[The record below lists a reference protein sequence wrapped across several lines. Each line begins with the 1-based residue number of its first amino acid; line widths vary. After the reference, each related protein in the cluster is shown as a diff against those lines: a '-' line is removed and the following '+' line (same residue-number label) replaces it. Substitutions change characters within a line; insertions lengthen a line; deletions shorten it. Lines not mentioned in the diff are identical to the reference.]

1 LLDDRSIRIRTSD
14 LRIQIQETHNIRIL
28 QIRILDTCVCD
39 LNLSQV
45 VPDYYE
51 HIKFP
56 MDLKTM
62 GERLKSDYYKNKRL
76 FIADFKRMLQNCKV
90 SLLFAFRL
98 YLAFLKSSGFQGHNR
113 ERSIPC
119 ISSKFFINKSF
130 SHYRDYYET
139 NKAKYKYQD

>member
-1 LLDDRSIRIRTSD
+1 M
-14 LRIQIQETHNIRIL
+14 
-28 QIRILDTCVCD
+28 
-39 LNLSQV
+39 

-90 SLLFAFRL
+90 SLFVRFSSLSGVL
-98 YLAFLKSSGFQGHNR
+98 NLAVFKGHNR
-113 ERSIPC
+113 ERFIPC
-119 ISSKFFINKSF
+119 ISNKFLSIEVLPIIEIIIK
-130 SHYRDYYET
+130 T
-139 NKAKYKYQD
+139 NKAKNKYQDEVNKIVQKINSSINKF

>member
-1 LLDDRSIRIRTSD
+1 
-14 LRIQIQETHNIRIL
+14 
-28 QIRILDTCVCD
+28 
-39 LNLSQV
+39 V

-90 SLLFAFRL
+90 SLLSAFRL
-98 YLAFLKSSGFQGHNR
+98 YLSLIFYYFPVTIESGLFLAFPVNF
-113 ERSIPC
+113 
-119 ISSKFFINKSF
+119 
-130 SHYRDYYET
+130 
-139 NKAKYKYQD
+139 YQ

>member
-1 LLDDRSIRIRTSD
+1 
-14 LRIQIQETHNIRIL
+14 
-28 QIRILDTCVCD
+28 
-39 LNLSQV
+39 V

-90 SLLFAFRL
+90 SFFVRFVRL
-98 YLAFLKSSGFQGHNR
+98 YLTFIFYLFPIESGLFRAF
-113 ERSIPC
+113 PV
-119 ISSKFFINKSF
+119 SF
-130 SHYRDYYET
+130 Y
-139 NKAKYKYQD
+139 